1 MESIIDKLRKYE
13 DYVAIG
19 GASEKQIANAEH
31 ILNLT
36 FNDEYREYL
45 TEFGT
50 ASVNGHELTGICQSK
65 RLNIIDATIEAKK
78 INPNVPD
85 GFYLIENLG
94 IDHIMI
100 WQNKNG
106 ELFQTVGNNTPEKI
120 ALTLMDYISQ

>member
-1 MESIIDKLRKYE
+1 MQNFF
-13 DYVAIG
+13 
-19 GASEKQIANAEH
+19 EKKENIEYNE
-31 ILNLT
+31 NSTNPFSKT
-36 FNDEYREYL
+36 FEKTFENKQL
-45 TEFGT
+45 SKG
-50 ASVNGHELTGICQSK
+50 K